1 MEIINAVELSKEFK
15 EFADFQK
22 SMHIKNSS
30 LYTQTYLSWITNNS
44 GKLNRASSAREAV
57 GH

>member
-1 MEIINAVELSKEFK
+1 MEIINTVELSGEVK

-30 LYTQTYLSWITNNS
+30 LNTQNYLSWITNNS
-44 GKLNRASSAREAV
+44 GKLNWGSSAGEAV
-57 GH
+57 GR